1 MSPIQHLYPDEVEDL
16 QRSRKEGEY
25 LLVDVRQPEEY
36 AQSHIPGARLLP
48 LPELEDRLA
57 EIPTDR
63 DVVFYC
69 RSGSRSSVAAALLA
83 EGQRGRTGAVG
94 NLVGGI
100 LAWEGHDIRHI
111 PHLETFPRD
120 LPMHQI
126 LYRAMNLEKGAHL
139 FYMDLAED
147 PQWTELARELG
158 DVERR
163 HARALYG
170 FWVRH
175 HPALEHEPFD
185 TLFERIDGNVMEG
198 GKPMAAWLARLE
210 AQGVERRLRLLE
222 VACEIEYHAYD
233 LYRTLAHR
241 APAGSE
247 EEHAYLTLA
256 TQEKAH
262 IRMVTKALTTTP

>member
-1 MSPIQHLYPDEVEDL
+1 MSPIQHLYPDEVEDM
-16 QRSRKEGEY
+16 QRSRREGDY
-25 LLVDVRQPEEY
+25 LLVDVRQPAEY
-36 AQSHIPGARLLP
+36 ASGHIPGARLLP
-48 LPELEDRLA
+48 LPELEDRLG
-57 EIPTDR
+57 EIPQDR

-83 EGQRGRTGAVG
+83 EAQPQRRGLIG

-100 LAWEGHDIRHI
+100 LAWEGVDIRHI

-120 LPMHQI
+120 LPLHQI

-139 FYMDLAED
+139 FYLDLAED
-147 PQWTELARELG
+147 PQWTPMAKELG
-158 DVERR
+158 AMERR
-163 HARALYG
+163 HARAVYG

-175 HPALEHEPFD
+175 HPAPHHEPFD
-185 TLFERIDGNVMEG
+185 AVFERLDGNVMEG

-210 AQGVERRLRLLE
+210 AQGVERRLQLLE
-222 VACEIEYHAYD
+222 IACEIEYHAYD

-247 EEHAYLTLA
+247 EEHAYLGLA
-256 TQEKAH
+256 NQEKAH
-262 IRMVTKALTTTP
+262 IRIVTKALTETP